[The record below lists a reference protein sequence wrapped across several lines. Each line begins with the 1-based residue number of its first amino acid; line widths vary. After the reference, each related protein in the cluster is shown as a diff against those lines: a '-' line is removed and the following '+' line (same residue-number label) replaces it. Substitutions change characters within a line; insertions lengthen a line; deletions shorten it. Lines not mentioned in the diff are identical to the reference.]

1 MPRKPSLREIV
12 SAIYLDEG
20 FYEVHS
26 TENSVSVD
34 KQIILS
40 DGRRE
45 LILNILSEDSCT
57 SKARIQ
63 DALIELMKLV
73 EKFDGVVLAV
83 PRKFVRMIDENVLAK
98 HGIGLVIYDTMGAEE
113 IVPPRFNEKK
123 IKNNNTEEIKV
134 LNPMQINE
142 LIYLRSEISKV
153 MKILEEFE
161 ARLDRIEQEHR
172 SLITRISK
180 LEEVLEYV
188 KRENVEIAREQY
200 VKPSTS
206 TNAPQK
212 LPSFLLDNPWVEIL
226 SKRE

>member
-153 MKILEEFE
+153 
-161 ARLDRIEQEHR
+161 RLDRIEQEHR

>member
-161 ARLDRIEQEHR
+161 ARLDRIEQ
-172 SLITRISK
+172 
-180 LEEVLEYV
+180 
-188 KRENVEIAREQY
+188 
-200 VKPSTS
+200 
-206 TNAPQK
+206 
-212 LPSFLLDNPWVEIL
+212 
-226 SKRE
+226 

>member
-1 MPRKPSLREIV
+1 
-12 SAIYLDEG
+12 
-20 FYEVHS
+20 
-26 TENSVSVD
+26 
-34 KQIILS
+34 
-40 DGRRE
+40 
-45 LILNILSEDSCT
+45 
-57 SKARIQ
+57 
-63 DALIELMKLV
+63 
-73 EKFDGVVLAV
+73 
-83 PRKFVRMIDENVLAK
+83 
-98 HGIGLVIYDTMGAEE
+98 
-113 IVPPRFNEKK
+113 K